1 MTGTKRS
8 KRKKRERRERVI
20 NKSQSECRVIRRFD
34 YRLLIA
40 PFFFDYAIFKIKTR
54 RRLYTVFESKVK
66 RKKKKKRIARTSI
79 RKRKKEG
86 RWQIKKKRKNTR
98 GKESWNVYNDASYV

>member
-66 RKKKKKRIARTSI
+66 KKANSTYEYQKKKKR
-79 RKRKKEG
+79 RKMA
-86 RWQIKKKRKNTR
+86 N
-98 GKESWNVYNDASYV
+98 